1 VLTASNLN
9 VPINTTE
16 YLRWTQF
23 WDILYICK
31 TILNK
36 VTNCVFI
43 NKYNYSNFRVLS
55 FIYFSFPRP
64 SSPTPLI
71 QYKIQVVRRE
81 FIEGV
86 AFEGRN
92 PGIRRGL

>member
-1 VLTASNLN
+1 MDSFLN
-9 VPINTTE
+9 VPLNTTE
-16 YLRWTQF
+16 CLRWTQF

-36 VTNCVFI
+36 AANYVFI
-43 NKYNYSNFRVLS
+43 NKYNYTNFRVLS

-64 SSPTPLI
+64 SSPVPLI

-81 FIEGV
+81 FTEDV

-92 PGIRRGL
+92 PSIRRGL